1 MNKEPI
7 SRAFVRLPA
16 RCRLRNRTAFTM
28 IEMLLATML
37 VGVLTTLSILT
48 FQAVT
53 HGWQASTDYLDKMQ
67 RTDYALNQ
75 LIIALRSAYWPE
87 EGDGSPSKA
96 TEATKGGGEKGEE
109 RNQYGFYDP
118 YDREGERPSDSD
130 IIEWTKKGSALIG
143 SENAMADTVHRVRV
157 MILEEGDTED
167 GDDDKFE
174 KFKFREAVKKTGLYA
189 RAFVDPALASDTSE
203 KDDAHDYYPQP
214 TLVADGVVG
223 FRCRTIKEPP
233 SKTND
238 KSRKK
243 GGYDKDS
250 DAIQDT
256 FEDKGFP
263 YAVEL
268 TLFIEKRDDEFFSQK
283 EKSTVVRVVKIP
295 IYESSQGGSTG
306 GKK

>member
-1 MNKEPI
+1 M
-7 SRAFVRLPA
+7 RR
-16 RCRLRNRTAFTM
+16 AFTM

-87 EGDGSPSKA
+87 EGVNDSGK
-96 TEATKGGGEKGEE
+96 EAKSTKGGGNGAD

-118 YDREGERPSDSD
+118 YDREGNRPGDSD

-143 SENAMADTVHRVRV
+143 SENAMADSVHRVRV

-174 KFKFREAVKKTGLYA
+174 RFKFREAVKKTGLYA

-203 KDDAHDYYPQP
+203 KDGARDFYPQP

-238 KSRKK
+238 RSGKK
-243 GGYDKDS
+243 GSYDKDS
-250 DAIQDT
+250 DAIQDVY
-256 FEDKGFP
+256 EDKGFP

-268 TLFIEKRDDEFFSQK
+268 TLFIEKRDDDFFSQK
-283 EKSTVVRVVKIP
+283 EKSTIVRVVKIP
-295 IYESSQGGSTG
+295 VYEHAKGAS
-306 GKK
+306 K

>member
-1 MNKEPI
+1 MKK
-7 SRAFVRLPA
+7 
-16 RCRLRNRTAFTM
+16 AFTM

-37 VGVLTTLSILT
+37 VGVLTTLSVLT

-53 HGWQASTDYLDKMQ
+53 HGWQSSTDYLDKMQ

-75 LIIALRSAYWPE
+75 LIISLRSAYWPE
-87 EGDGSPSKA
+87 SGDSASGKDEKTTKGSGGDGDKA
-96 TEATKGGGEKGEE
+96 

-143 SENAMADTVHRVRV
+143 SENAMADSVHRVRV

-174 KFKFREAVKKTGLYA
+174 KFKFREAIKKTGLYA
-189 RAFVDPALASDTSE
+189 RAFVDPGLASDTNE

-214 TLVADGVVG
+214 TLIADGVVG
-223 FRCRTIKEPP
+223 FRCRTIKESP

-250 DAIQDT
+250 DAIQDA
-256 FEDKGFP
+256 FEDRGFP

-268 TLFIEKRDDEFFSQK
+268 TLFIEKRDDKFFSQK
-283 EKSTVVRVVKIP
+283 EKSTVVRVIKIP
-295 IYESSQGGSTG
+295 VYEHSQGGSTG
-306 GKK
+306 GTK

>member
-1 MNKEPI
+1 MHKEPI
-7 SRAFVRLPA
+7 SRAFVRLSA

-53 HGWQASTDYLDKMQ
+53 HGWQSSTDYLDKMQ

-75 LIIALRSAYWPE
+75 LIIALRSAYYPE
-87 EGDGSPSKA
+87 TESADKKA
-96 TEATKGGGEKGEE
+96 NESNAGAKKSSES
-109 RNQYGFYDP
+109 RNAYGFYDP
-118 YDREGERPSDSD
+118 YDREGDRPSDSD

-143 SENAMADTVHRVRV
+143 SENAMADSVHRVRV
-157 MILEEGDTED
+157 MILEEGDDED

-174 KFKFREAVKKTGLYA
+174 KFRFRESIKKTGLYA
-189 RAFVDPALASDTSE
+189 RAFVDPALASSAE
-203 KDDAHDYYPQP
+203 DDKAQEFYQQP
-214 TLVADGVVG
+214 TLIADGVVG
-223 FRCRTIKEPP
+223 FRCRTIKDPP

-238 KSRKK
+238 KSGKK
-243 GGYDKDS
+243 GAYDKDADSVS
-250 DAIQDT
+250 DT
-256 FEDKGFP
+256 YEDSGFP

-283 EKSTVVRVVKIP
+283 EKATVVRVVRIP
-295 IYESSQGGSTG
+295 ISEFSKGGDA
-306 GKK
+306 K

>member
-1 MNKEPI
+1 M
-7 SRAFVRLPA
+7 RRG
-16 RCRLRNRTAFTM
+16 FTM

-75 LIIALRSAYWPE
+75 LIIAMRSAYWPE
-87 EGDGSPSKA
+87 NGDVGTGK
-96 TEATKGGGEKGEE
+96 EADTTKGGGTGDGKD
-109 RNQYGFYDP
+109 RNQYGFSDP
-118 YDREGERPSDSD
+118 SDREGERPSDSD
-130 IIEWTKKGSALIG
+130 IIEWTKKGSALVG
-143 SENAMADTVHRVRV
+143 SENAMADSVHRVRV

-167 GDDDKFE
+167 GDDEKFE

-189 RAFVDPALASDTSE
+189 RAFVDPALAYSGEE
-203 KDDAHDYYPQP
+203 KDDAREYYPQP

-243 GGYDKDS
+243 GGYDKDA
-250 DAIQDT
+250 DTVADT

-268 TLFIEKRDDEFFSQK
+268 TLFMEKRDDDFFSQK
-283 EKSTVVRVVKIP
+283 EKSTIVRVVKIP
-295 IYESSQGGSTG
+295 IYEHSQGGAKG
-306 GKK
+306 GTK